1 MATYRITNITNTVG
15 KRDFKYNSPLDVSYV
30 DGMMKKTVKVKPGG
44 SIYLTVQT
52 LPLSIHRLRVKGLVT
67 VIEVTS
73 AEVNAEIKKAAKSAP
88 TPIKPVEETK
98 KMDDDA
104 DIKRIAK
111 KKVQVH
117 KDE

>member
-1 MATYRITNITNTVG
+1 
-15 KRDFKYNSPLDVSYV
+15 
-30 DGMMKKTVKVKPGG
+30 MMKKTVKVKPGG

-73 AEVNAEIKKAAKSAP
+73 AELNAEIKKVAKPVSIP
-88 TPIKPVEETK
+88 VKSVEETK
-98 KMDDDA
+98 DEMETK
-104 DIKRIAK
+104 KIAK

-117 KDE
+117 RDE